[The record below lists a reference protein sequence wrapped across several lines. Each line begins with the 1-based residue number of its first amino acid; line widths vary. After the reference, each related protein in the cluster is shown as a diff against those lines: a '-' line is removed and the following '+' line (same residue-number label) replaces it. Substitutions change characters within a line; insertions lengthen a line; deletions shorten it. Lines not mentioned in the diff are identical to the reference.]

1 MLGRHCLAIVAILL
15 AACSPSGGDAVFAEQ
30 VAGQVRRELG
40 DQATVRV
47 SAPRTLEV
55 RFADGTSL
63 TASLD
68 NLGRDCEL
76 RPADCEA
83 AIAIVVRSIAQSH
96 VAVGTGRRETLMVTV
111 KSRDW
116 VDNARTLGAPPVA
129 RPFVGDLWKVYVFD
143 QPDSMRP
150 LVAKDLEALKMT
162 EDEIDALALA
172 NLDKALVDFP
182 HQPVEEGSPVRV
194 LHAGD
199 SYDASR
205 LLLHERWRELAGK
218 VKGDLLVCAPS
229 RDFVYFVGAGESSE
243 VLQDFRSRMAGL
255 ASGESHSI
263 ALHILRWT
271 PAGWVVEP
279 G

>member
-1 MLGRHCLAIVAILL
+1 MLGRHCLAIVAIVAILL
-15 AACSPSGGDAVFAEQ
+15 AACSPPGGETGETAFTER

-68 NLGRDCEL
+68 NLARDCEL
-76 RPADCEA
+76 RPADCA
-83 AIAIVVRSIAQSH
+83 ASTATVARSIAQSH
-96 VAVGTGRRETLMVTV
+96 VAAGTGRREALMVTV

-116 VDNARTLGAPPVA
+116 VDNAR
-129 RPFVGDLWKVYVFD
+129 
-143 QPDSMRP
+143 
-150 LVAKDLEALKMT
+150 
-162 EDEIDALALA
+162 
-172 NLDKALVDFP
+172 
-182 HQPVEEGSPVRV
+182 
-194 LHAGD
+194 
-199 SYDASR
+199 
-205 LLLHERWRELAGK
+205 
-218 VKGDLLVCAPS
+218 CAPS
-229 RDFVYFVGAGESSE
+229 RDFVYFVGAGESPE
-243 VLQDFRSRMAGL
+243 VLQDFRSRMAAM

-271 PAGWVVEP
+271 PEGWVVEP